1 MKRLILVFAILLLS
15 GSVRAEGSAA
25 TPQADTLAVATAE
38 QPAIEQASQAATAEA
53 IWEEA
58 AAAYNSANYD
68 QAIEAYMAILAQGKH
83 SAKLYY
89 NLANAH
95 FKKNELGKAIL
106 YYNRALR
113 LKPGDEDIRHNLAYA
128 ESSTKDS
135 IEAIPEFFLTTWV
148 RAIRS
153 LLSGNA
159 WTILSLVMLA
169 LALGMALLFMLAQ
182 RLSLRKVGFYVMAV
196 AGILF
201 IVTTLFA
208 ISERK
213 ISINH
218 SEAIVMSSSVSI
230 KSSPDR
236 AATELFVLHE
246 GTKLT
251 IGETIEGWAEVR
263 IADGRKGWIET
274 SRIEKI

>member
-1 MKRLILVFAILLLS
+1 MKQLIIIFATLLCTTLAS
-15 GSVRAEGSAA
+15 AENSAA
-25 TPQADTLAVATAE
+25 IEQADTLGT
-38 QPAIEQASQAATAEA
+38 AIEQTATAVSPATTPEEL
-53 IWEEA
+53 WEA
-58 AAAYNSANYD
+58 ANAAYNNANYD
-68 QAIEAYMAILAQGKH
+68 QAIEAYMAILAQEKH

-113 LKPGDEDIRHNLAYA
+113 LKPGDEDIRHNLEYA

-135 IEAIPEFFLTTWV
+135 IEQIPEFFLTTLV
-148 RAIRS
+148 RDVRS
-153 LLSGNA
+153 MFSGNA
-159 WTILSLVMLA
+159 WTIISLVMLA
-169 LALGMALLFMLAQ
+169 LSLSMALLFLLAQ
-182 RLSLRKVGFYVMAV
+182 RIALRKVGFYVMA
-196 AGILF
+196 AAATLF
-201 IVTTLFA
+201 IVATLFA

-213 ISINH
+213 IAVSH

-251 IGETIEGWAEVR
+251 TLDTVDGWAEVR